1 MSIGSIR
8 IKVVIIMAFRIFKKS
23 FLLTW
28 RAKKRFFAFVLIYTV
43 LITMTALGLESDSL
57 FTVLVASA
65 GGVAVATVYGFLLTS
80 FRKKEIATLKCIGW
94 SNNDIRKLVIGEIF
108 TITLLAFLI
117 LLEALIHVVGF
128 DAYVSEGLNAPI
140 TPTNLLI
147 SLGLIGAL
155 QVPGIMISN
164 LKLLKVKPIVA
175 LKA

>member
-1 MSIGSIR
+1 
-8 IKVVIIMAFRIFKKS
+8 MAFRIFKKS
-23 FLLTW
+23 MLLTW

-43 LITMTALGLESDSL
+43 LITMTALGLESDSM
-57 FTVLVASA
+57 FTLLIASA

-117 LLEALIHVVGF
+117 LLEGLIHVVGF
-128 DAYVSEGLNAPI
+128 DAYLANGTDAPI
-140 TPTNLLI
+140 TPINLI
-147 SLGLIGAL
+147 IAVVLIGVL
-155 QVPGIMISN
+155 QLPGIMLSN
-164 LKLLKVKPIVA
+164 LKLLKVRPIVA